1 MSKLVLTLYD
11 DNHNIIKTEYFMKL
25 TEISN
30 KYSIPYAS
38 LFAIVDGKHLKKSRL
53 SKKTIELT
61 KRFKVTTQINNK
73 ISDAI
78 NDAINESVKL
88 LENTTTTNN

>member
-11 DNHNIIKTEYFMKL
+11 DDHNVIKTEHFMKL
-25 TEISN
+25 TQISN

-38 LFAIVDGKHLKKSRL
+38 LFAIVDDKHLSKSRL
-53 SKKTIELT
+53 SKTTIELT
-61 KRFKVTTQINNK
+61 KRFRVTTQINSK

-78 NDAINESVKL
+78 NDAIKDLKKEETL
-88 LENTTTTNN
+88 M

>member
-38 LFAIVDGKHLKKSRL
+38 LFAIDIQPIAILHKRTTLKDKHGKVFLAKIIDDFFLFL
-53 SKKTIELT
+53 S
-61 KRFKVTTQINNK
+61 
-73 ISDAI
+73 
-78 NDAINESVKL
+78 
-88 LENTTTTNN
+88 

>member
-11 DNHNIIKTEYFMKL
+11 DNQNIIKTESFLKL
-25 TEISN
+25 TEISK
-30 KYSIPYAS
+30 KYDIPYAS
-38 LFAIVDGKHLKKSRL
+38 LFAIVDDKHLLKSRL

-61 KRFKVTTQINNK
+61 KRFKVTTEINSK

-78 NDAINESVKL
+78 HDALTSNES
-88 LENTTTTNN
+88 ETTIANVM

>member
-11 DNHNIIKTEYFMKL
+11 DNQNIIKTEHFMKL
-25 TEISN
+25 TEISS

-38 LFAIVDGKHLKKSRL
+38 LFAIVDDKHLLKSRL
-53 SKKTIELT
+53 SKKTTELT
-61 KRFKVTTQINNK
+61 KRFKVTTQINSV

-78 NDAINESVKL
+78 NDAIKDLKKEETL
-88 LENTTTTNN
+88 M

>member
-11 DNHNIIKTEYFMKL
+11 DNQNIIKTEYFMKL

-61 KRFKVTTQINNK
+61 KRFKVTTQINIK

-78 NDAINESVKL
+78 NDAINDLSKKE
-88 LENTTTTNN
+88 ETTTNY